1 MNRVFLLTPLA
12 LAAVTA
18 CAPAPDQIENGQW
31 EITTEVRGLEIPGAT
46 PDQVRMIQRSAGQVG
61 MSDTESRCLSAAE
74 ARSFVQD
81 IRAAPPTCRVSDE
94 VYANGVMRTHVSC
107 PSPNGGPAIQI
118 SLDGRFTAST
128 LNATVNVEGPNPT
141 GANQGPMRR
150 IVRLR
155 GRRTGECTAP
165 PAAPPTMPVPAQ
177 PAPAQN
183 QSAPAQNQAAPAPQ
197 PPRS

>member
-1 MNRVFLLTPLA
+1 MKRVIFLTPLA
-12 LAAVTA
+12 LAAMTG
-18 CAPAPDQIENGQW
+18 CAPAPNQIQAGQW
-31 EITTEVRGLEIPGAT
+31 EITTEVRGLEVPGAT

-61 MSDTESRCLSAAE
+61 MSDTESRCLSDAE

-81 IRAAPPTCRVSDE
+81 IRSAPPTCRVSDE
-94 VYANGVMRTHVSC
+94 VYAGGVMRTHVSC

-155 GRRTGECTAP
+155 GRRTGECTAQS
-165 PAAPPTMPVPAQ
+165 PAALPTMQAPQ
-177 PAPAQN
+177 PAPPP
-183 QSAPAQNQAAPAPQ
+183 QSAPAPQ

>member
-1 MNRVFLLTPLA
+1 MTAAQNGSANRLVWT
-12 LAAVTA
+12 
-18 CAPAPDQIENGQW
+18 
-31 EITTEVRGLEIPGAT
+31 
-46 PDQVRMIQRSAGQVG
+46 QVG
-61 MSDTESRCLSAAE
+61 NNLSDLSIT
-74 ARSFVQD
+74 Q
-81 IRAAPPTCRVSDE
+81 
-94 VYANGVMRTHVSC
+94 
-107 PSPNGGPAIQI
+107 NGGQAIQI

-165 PAAPPTMPVPAQ
+165 PPAALPTMPTPQ
-177 PAPAQN
+177 PAPPP
-183 QSAPAQNQAAPAPQ
+183 QSAPPAQ

>member
-1 MNRVFLLTPLA
+1 MKRVFFLTPLA
-12 LAAVTA
+12 LAAMTG
-18 CAPAPDQIENGQW
+18 CAPAPNQIQAGQW

-61 MSDTESRCLSAAE
+61 MSDTESRCLSDAE

-81 IRAAPPTCRVSDE
+81 IRSAPPTCQVSGE
-94 VYANGVMRTHVSC
+94 VYANGVMTTHVSC
-107 PSPNGGPAIQI
+107 PSPNGPPIQI

-165 PAAPPTMPVPAQ
+165 PPGALPAMPVPAQ
-177 PAPAQN
+177 PAPPPG
-183 QSAPAQNQAAPAPQ
+183 QSAPAPQ

>member
-1 MNRVFLLTPLA
+1 MKRVLFLTPLV
-12 LAAVTA
+12 LAAVTG
-18 CAPAPDQIENGQW
+18 CAPAPNQIQAGQW
-31 EITTEVRGLEIPGAT
+31 EITTEVRSLEVPGAT

-61 MSDTESRCLSAAE
+61 MTDTESRCLSDAE
-74 ARSFVQD
+74 ARTFVQD
-81 IRAAPPTCRVSDE
+81 IRSAPPTCQVSNE
-94 VYANGVMRTHVSC
+94 VYANGVMQTHVSC
-107 PSPNGGPAIQI
+107 PGPNGGQAIQI

-165 PAAPPTMPVPAQ
+165 PPAALPTMPTPQ
-177 PAPAQN
+177 PAPPP
-183 QSAPAQNQAAPAPQ
+183 QSAPPAQ